1 MTDNAYVKKILDI
14 LDFFIFIHFHIMNYY
29 PYLVKHIAVPTS
41 KSGLEIWDLRSI
53 NTIVVKYLYGGFDG
67 GTQ

>member
-1 MTDNAYVKKILDI
+1 
-14 LDFFIFIHFHIMNYY
+14 
-29 PYLVKHIAVPTS
+29 VKHIAVPTS